1 MREFPHKPLMCIAL
15 VQFLVVEGG
24 KKGGTI
30 SFSLSPLLQQFK
42 FFSY

>member
-15 VQFLVVEGG
+15 VKFLIQEGG
-24 KKGGTI
+24 NKGGSIT
-30 SFSLSPLLQQFK
+30 FKLSPLMQNFK